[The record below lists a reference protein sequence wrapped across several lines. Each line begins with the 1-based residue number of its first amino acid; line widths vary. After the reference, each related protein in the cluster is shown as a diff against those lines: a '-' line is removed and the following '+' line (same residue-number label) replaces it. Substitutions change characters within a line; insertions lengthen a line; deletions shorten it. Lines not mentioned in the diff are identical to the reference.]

1 MSEQDNNITSANGVA
16 RRKFLKGAAAVT
28 PVLLSVNSA
37 PVWARNCTLSGQLS
51 GNLSNHDDEICG
63 GEGCS
68 PGYWG
73 HRGYQ
78 IGSWHLQF
86 PPEMMFSDAFGRDC
100 FPNKTLLDVVRK
112 LVEDNEMVVNPSCSD
127 PLMLSDPS
135 MSSHD
140 GSKKADKDEEHS
152 CHNMLRQLGF
162 HAVAALQNA
171 ATQVKYDIT
180 VDTVISSFQAA
191 YDSGSIDAMERT
203 KDTLDQLNNQ
213 YCPL

>member
-1 MSEQDNNITSANGVA
+1 MSNQDKNLYGAKGDA

-37 PVWARNCTLSGQLS
+37 PIWARNCTLSGQLS

-63 GEGCS
+63 GEGCT

-73 HRGYQ
+73 NRGYHV
-78 IGSWHLQF
+78 GSWHPQF
-86 PPEMMFSDAFGRDC
+86 PPEMLFFDAFGRDC
-100 FPNKTLLDVVRK
+100 FPYKTLLDVVK
-112 LVEDNEMVVNPSCSD
+112 KQVEDQEMVINPSCND
-127 PLMLSDPS
+127 PFT
-135 MSSHD
+135 
-140 GSKKADKDEEHS
+140 GSGSGKPGHDKDNEHT

-171 ATQVKYDIT
+171 ATQVKYDIS
-180 VDTVISSFQAA
+180 VDVVVQSFQAS
-191 YDSGSIDAMERT
+191 YDSGSYDAMERT
-203 KDTLDQLNNQ
+203 KDTFDQLNNQ

>member
-1 MSEQDNNITSANGVA
+1 MSDKEHIKSAANGNA

-73 HRGYQ
+73 QRGYQ
-78 IGSWHLQF
+78 VGAWHAKF
-86 PPEMMFSDAFGRDC
+86 PPEMMFFDAFGRDC
-100 FPNKTLLDVVRK
+100 FPNKTLLDVIRK
-112 LVEDNEMVVNPSCSD
+112 QVDDRDMVINPSCSD
-127 PLMLSDPS
+127 PLQSSDLYP
-135 MSSHD
+135 D
-140 GSKKADKDEEHS
+140 GNSKLYKDKQHS

-162 HAVAALQNA
+162 QAVAALQNA
-171 ATQVKYDIT
+171 ATVVKYDIT
-180 VDTVISSFQAA
+180 VATVIQSMQAA
-191 YDSGSIDAMERT
+191 YDSGSYDAMERT